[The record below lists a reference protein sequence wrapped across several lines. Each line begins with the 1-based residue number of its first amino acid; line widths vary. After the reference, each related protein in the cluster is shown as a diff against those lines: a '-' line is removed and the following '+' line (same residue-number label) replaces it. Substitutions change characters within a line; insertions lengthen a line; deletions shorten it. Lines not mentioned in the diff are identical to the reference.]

1 LQPTCAIQ
9 IRTIPVV
16 FYNFCFTFELNCA
29 DALPR
34 RKVFSLKTVER
45 KGETTMIEILKKTY
59 LAGAGLAAKTWDE
72 VESLSKEVVQ
82 KAKMSEK
89 EGAKFIKDMKKRY
102 DDTQKKT
109 GTYVEKVVKAT
120 LKKMDIATAAD
131 IKALKKDIRQ
141 LKKAAGITGAKKRTA
156 GKTAKKRTT
165 TAAKKRTLTAAKK
178 RTSTAAKKTVKRTRT
193 TAAKKRAGSTSAKKR
208 TGRAAVKKR

>member
-1 LQPTCAIQ
+1 
-9 IRTIPVV
+9 
-16 FYNFCFTFELNCA
+16 
-29 DALPR
+29 
-34 RKVFSLKTVER
+34 
-45 KGETTMIEILKKTY
+45 MIEILKKTY

-82 KAKMSEK
+82 KAKRSEK

-165 TAAKKRTLTAAKK
+165 TAAKKRT
-178 RTSTAAKKTVKRTRT
+178 STAAKKTVKRTRT